1 MRSTPFNNLS
11 LDHKLL
17 LIEDIG
23 TPVFSMEYYDHRIN
37 LYEVNNMFVEE
48 YFNIETKKIDRV
60 DSISYADLDK
70 YLSRITIDD
79 LVKPEQKNNSARFY
93 L

>member
-1 MRSTPFNNLS
+1 MRQKTFNELS
-11 LDHKLL
+11 PDQKLL

-37 LYEVNNMFVEE
+37 LYALNNMFVEV
-48 YFNIETKKIDRV
+48 YHNIETKMVDRME
-60 DSISYADLDK
+60 SIAYNELDK
-70 YLSRITIDD
+70 YLSRILIDN
-79 LVKPEQKNNSARFY
+79 LVKPGRKDSATSI